1 MNRKLLL
8 LPLLLMTSLTYS
20 AETRHHAP
28 SDAAS
33 AAADQKTF
41 KDYQYDVIATLKD
54 FVTPFTVA
62 EATLIHGIYRE
73 IQRKPGNIV
82 FPAFAVGFLS
92 ALLTRGHE
100 RTAAL
105 TLAGALS
112 GGFIG
117 DLYERTRSG
126 SARKAHKEALTETFR
141 QKTQE
146 ACKPF
151 LNFPNLLKLTGN
163 YTDINA
169 LVTAINE
176 GSKSRID
183 LCYAPWFLKYEFDKL
198 IEIIQALQNELSST
212 ADNHKD
218 LTRETRNTIEYLN
231 NHLDKYFLKPIE
243 ANKELLNYKE

>member
-33 AAADQKTF
+33 AAAHQKTF
-41 KDYQYDVIATLKD
+41 KDYQDDVIATLKD

-62 EATLIHGIYRE
+62 EATSINGIYRE

-117 DLYERTRSG
+117 TLREYQRRNDAIKAYE
-126 SARKAHKEALTETFR
+126 EALTKTFR
-141 QKTQE
+141 YKTQE

-163 YTDINA
+163 YDDRRA
-169 LVTAINE
+169 LLKAVKRESEHFIQ
-176 GSKSRID
+176 ID
-183 LCYAPWFLKYEFDKL
+183 LVNCEYDRLS
-198 IEIIQALQNELSST
+198 EIIEELQNELSST
-212 ADNHKD
+212 ADNHRD
-218 LTRETRNTIEYLN
+218 LTRKTRNTIERLN
-231 NHLDKYFLKPIE
+231 NDLDKYFLKPIE
-243 ANKELLNYKE
+243 ANKALLNS